1 MTGLFRIHN
10 TLSPQDIYP
19 FSDSID
25 HMRYCI
31 VIRPRPSET
40 YHLMTCSKVQ
50 RDAWLVRL
58 KRACQQPTTPL
69 RTIYSLTIRIS
80 EGRKFQVNHKDSVHS
95 ELYCD
100 IVIDNEIRGLTGSLK
115 KTPDLFWREE
125 FMFSDISK
133 MQHGLTITIYSR
145 SSKNDRETVYGTVFL
160 PVGQME
166 MSNVMGEEWYEVRK
180 ESRNRAFASLTSLGS
195 GSGSLGQLR
204 VGLLLEEHQVF
215 SLDVYQ
221 PLMDVLTEFRHD
233 IIYDMARKTSD
244 VQGLARNLLRIYE
257 GMGLT
262 LTWIKSLI
270 DYEVSS
276 LSSVIDNYMKMSG
289 KEFLEEALQFTIQKI
304 CKFSLHIEVESARLS
319 NSTTENTLANCTEL
333 FDLVRSIWGGI
344 QKAKTKCPM

>member
-1 MTGLFRIHN
+1 
-10 TLSPQDIYP
+10 
-19 FSDSID
+19 
-25 HMRYCI
+25 MRYCI
-31 VIRPRPSET
+31 VIRPRPFET

-58 KRACQQPTTPL
+58 KRSCQQPTIPL
-69 RTIYSLTIRIS
+69 RTIYSFTVRIS
-80 EGRKFQVNHKDSVHS
+80 EGRKFQVNNKDLAHS

-100 IVIDNEIRGLTGSLK
+100 VVIDNEIRGLTGSLK
-115 KTPDLFWREE
+115 RTPDLFWREE
-125 FMFSDISK
+125 FMFHDISK
-133 MQHGLTITIYSR
+133 MRHGLTITIYSR

-160 PVGQME
+160 PVTQIE
-166 MSNVMGEEWYEVRK
+166 TTNVLGEEWYEVRK

-195 GSGSLGQLR
+195 GHGSLGQLR
-204 VGLLLEEHQVF
+204 VGLLLEEHKVY

-276 LSSVIDNYMKMSG
+276 LSSG
-289 KEFLEEALQFTIQKI
+289 KEN
-304 CKFSLHIEVESARLS
+304 V
-319 NSTTENTLANCTEL
+319 L
-333 FDLVRSIWGGI
+333 FF
-344 QKAKTKCPM
+344 

>member
-1 MTGLFRIHN
+1 MCT
-10 TLSPQDIYP
+10 SYIYP

-80 EGRKFQVNHKDSVHS
+80 EGRRFQVSHKDSVHS

-133 MQHGLTITIYSR
+133 MQYGLTITIYSR

-166 MSNVMGEEWYEVRK
+166 MSNVIGEEWYEVRK
-180 ESRNRAFASLTSLGS
+180 ESRNRGFASLASLGS
-195 GSGSLGQLR
+195 SSGSLGQLR

-276 LSSVIDNYMKMSG
+276 LSSGNSFFTKVIDNYMKMSG

-319 NSTTENTLANCTEL
+319 NSTMENTLANCVEL

>member
-1 MTGLFRIHN
+1 
-10 TLSPQDIYP
+10 
-19 FSDSID
+19 
-25 HMRYCI
+25 MRYCI

-276 LSSVIDNYMKMSG
+276 LSSG
-289 KEFLEEALQFTIQKI
+289 KKI
-304 CKFSLHIEVESARLS
+304 CYIHE
-319 NSTTENTLANCTEL
+319 
-333 FDLVRSIWGGI
+333 
-344 QKAKTKCPM
+344 

>member
-1 MTGLFRIHN
+1 M
-10 TLSPQDIYP
+10 PQDIYP
-19 FSDSID
+19 FSDAVDQMS
-25 HMRYCI
+25 YCI
-31 VIRPRPSET
+31 VIRPQPNQT
-40 YHLMTCSKVQ
+40 YHLMIGSKIQ

-58 KRACQQPTTPL
+58 KRCCQQQPYPL
-69 RTIYSLTIRIS
+69 RTIYSLTVRIA
-80 EGRKFQVNHKDSVHS
+80 EGRKFQVSHKDSIHS

-100 IVIDNEIRGLTGSLK
+100 VVIDNEIRGLTGSLK
-115 KTPDLFWREE
+115 KTSTLFWREE

-133 MQHGLTITIYSR
+133 MRHGVTITMYSR

-160 PVGQME
+160 PVSQIE
-166 MSNVMGEEWYEVRK
+166 TTTTLGEEWYEVRK

-195 GSGSLGQLR
+195 GNGSLGQLR
-204 VGLLLEEHQVF
+204 VGLLLEEHQVY
-215 SLDVYQ
+215 SLDMYQ

-276 LSSVIDNYMKMSG
+276 LSSG
-289 KEFLEEALQFTIQKI
+289 KINRNFKEAIINLI
-304 CKFSLHIEVESARLS
+304 
-319 NSTTENTLANCTEL
+319 TL
-333 FDLVRSIWGGI
+333 F
-344 QKAKTKCPM
+344 